1 MKKILIE
8 CCVETYGEAI
18 NAEKKGAN
26 QIELCSDLN
35 NDGLTPNFDLIKKVI
50 QNISIPVKIMVRPRI
65 GDFNYTDTD
74 MKEIKKQIFHLKSID
89 INHIV
94 FGALTKN
101 KIVHINNVKRVGDW
115 AYPMK
120 ITFHKAIDHSIDFFK
135 DIEILVE
142 SRRIDGILTSG
153 KSDSASSGAK
163 IINKVVSS
171 YGKKIKIISAG
182 KITASNLNN
191 IHKKIGGSYYHGRK
205 ILGKLY

>member
-1 MKKILIE
+1 MKKFLIE

-18 NAEKKGAN
+18 NVEKKGAD

-50 QNISIPVKIMVRPRI
+50 HNISIPVKIMVRPRS

-101 KIVHINNVKRVGDW
+101 KIVHIDNVKRVGDW

-120 ITFHKAIDHSIDFFK
+120 ITFHKAIDLSIDFFK

-142 SRRIDGILTSG
+142 SKTIDGILTSG

-163 IINKVVSS
+163 TINKVVSS
-171 YGKKIKIISAG
+171 FGKKIKIISAG

-191 IHKKIGGSYYHGRK
+191 IHKKIGGGYYHGRK

>member
-1 MKKILIE
+1 MKKFLIE

-18 NAEKKGAN
+18 NAEKKGAD

-101 KIVHINNVKRVGDW
+101 KIVHIDNVKRVSDW

-120 ITFHKAIDHSIDFFK
+120 ITFHKAIDHSNDFFE
-135 DIEILVE
+135 DIETLVE
-142 SRRIDGILTSG
+142 SKRIDGLLTSG

-163 IINKVVSS
+163 IIKKVVSS
-171 YGKKIKIISAG
+171 FGKKIKIIPAG